1 MTERFHAAAA
11 ASISF
16 CQTHADQLDRQRERS
31 DRMTNKNTRYLL
43 TRFMPVFLFFLCVS
57 FAGTLAVKADA
68 NTGQSEKKAQ
78 YSADTQLDP
87 FMNGMKYS
95 DVIYNNT
102 NGLPTSEANDISQ
115 TKEGFIWIGG
125 YGGLVRYDGETF
137 EKIPLDGITGVESLF
152 TDSQNRLWIGSSN
165 SGIAMMK
172 NGVIHYWNDKKDF
185 HTGAVHAI
193 AEDKNGIVYIATTH
207 GAFFIDQDLNMKKLD
222 DERVNDK
229 YIRDLRTSFD
239 GLVYGLD
246 GDGYVF
252 TATDGT
258 INQYGYSTLSDTTCL
273 LPCPK
278 QTGHVYVCNRY
289 SQVYGEFDKNGSM
302 KILDS
307 YDNLLPYVQDI
318 GYSDGL
324 IWYCTRTGIYACS
337 SDDIKKCYD
346 LTNVS
351 LNSSICAFM
360 RDYQGNYWFASSRQG
375 VMKIIPNAFVDLYK
389 RNDFSEDVV
398 NSTCLYKDVLFA
410 ATDTGIRVINEYD
423 AENSFLNNWYDYD
436 IFAETGTTRIRSV
449 NKDSRN
455 KLWFSTWGNGLYC
468 FEGKKMSKYS
478 EKTGLSSDLVR
489 TVKEKKDGSVI
500 AIGSEG
506 LDIIRDGKVTGSYG
520 SDEGLV
526 NTSLLCVE
534 EGDNGDMLTGSNGG
548 GIYIIDKNGSVRN
561 LGKKDGLTSDVVM
574 RIKRDRTR
582 NLYWIVTGDSIA
594 CMTAD
599 YKITTVTNF
608 PYPNNYDIFQNSKDD
623 MWILSSNGIY
633 VVPTEKMIGN
643 EKMTPVYYG
652 IANGLTRIA
661 TANSFSELTP
671 DGDLYISGN
680 TGVTKV
686 NIETAFRE
694 APEIRAAVTSI
705 DADGKS
711 IFPDENGSFKLSSK
725 VKKITVHSHVF
736 NYSLITPQKSYRLEG
751 FDDSFIKVNDSGLV
765 PVDYTNLH
773 GGNYR
778 FVLKVT
784 DNNGEIYTTADVN
797 IIKEKAFYEEVWFY
811 IVLGLFIL
819 FVFAV
824 TLQMIWMARIKK
836 LQQKHKEEFEKER
849 INTELETARK
859 IQTGTMPT
867 VFPPFPDRTEFDI
880 FASMDPAKEVGGD
893 FYDFFMTDDDHLC
906 MVIADVS
913 GKGIPA
919 ALFMMSAKIMISDFA
934 GTEKSPA
941 EILTAV
947 NTKLGV
953 NNPQK
958 MFVTVWLGILEIS
971 TGKLTAANAG
981 HEYPVI
987 MQPNGKFEILK
998 DKHGPM
1004 ICFMKKFRYREY
1016 ELELKPG
1023 AKLFLYTDGVAEA
1036 TDDSQ
1041 QMFGL
1046 DRLLAALNSQPDIS
1060 AEQILKNVRSA
1071 VDSFVGD
1078 SEQFDDL
1085 TMMCLEYKKQDQHIA
1100 L

>member
-1 MTERFHAAAA
+1 MP
-11 ASISF
+11 
-16 CQTHADQLDRQRERS
+16 
-31 DRMTNKNTRYLL
+31 NKNIGYLL
-43 TRFMPVFLFFLCVS
+43 THFMLMFLFFVCVS
-57 FAGTLAVKADA
+57 FAGILAVGAEP
-68 NTGQSEKKAQ
+68 NTERSEKNAQ
-78 YSADTQLDP
+78 YSADTHLDP

-137 EKIPLDGITGVESLF
+137 EKISLDGITGIESLF
-152 TDSQNRLWIGSSN
+152 TDSKNRLWIGSSN
-165 SGIAMMK
+165 SGIAMTE
-172 NGVIHYWNDKKDF
+172 NGVIHYWNEKKNFD
-185 HTGAVHAI
+185 TGAVHAI
-193 AEDKNGIVYIATTH
+193 AEDKNGIVYIATNH
-207 GAFFIDQDLNMKKLD
+207 GVFFIDKDLNMKELND
-222 DERVNDK
+222 RRVNDK
-229 YIRDLRTSFD
+229 YIRDLRTNFD

-246 GDGYVF
+246 GEGYVF
-252 TATDGT
+252 TAIGGK
-258 INQYGYSTLSDTTCL
+258 IYQYGYSTLSDTTCL

-289 SQVYGEFDKNGSM
+289 SQIYGEFDKDTDGGM

-307 YDNLLPYVQDI
+307 YDNLLHYVQDI

-337 SDDIKKCYD
+337 PDDLKKCYD

-351 LNSSICAFM
+351 LNSSICSFM
-360 RDYQGNYWFASSRQG
+360 RDYQGNFWFASSRQG
-375 VMKIIPNAFVDLYK
+375 VMKIVPNAFDDLYK

-398 NSTCLYKDVLFA
+398 NSTCMYKDILFV

-423 AENSFLNNWYDYD
+423 AEDSFLHDWYDYD
-436 IFAETGTTRIRSV
+436 IFVETGITRIRSII
-449 NKDSRN
+449 KDSRN
-455 KLWFSTWGNGLYC
+455 KLWLSTWGDGLYC
-468 FEGKKMSKYS
+468 IDGKKLSKYI
-478 EKTGLSSDLVR
+478 EKTGLSSNLVR

-500 AIGSEG
+500 VIGSEG
-506 LDIIRDGKVTGSYG
+506 LDIIRDGKIIGSYG

-534 EGDNGDMLTGSNGG
+534 EGYNGDILTGSNGN
-548 GIYIIDKNGSVRN
+548 GIYVIDKNGSVRN
-561 LGKKDGLTSDVVM
+561 FGKEDGLTSGVVM

-582 NLYWIVTGDSIA
+582 NLYWLVTGDSIA

-633 VVPTEKMIGN
+633 VVPTEKMVGN
-643 EKMTPVYYG
+643 EEMTPVYYG
-652 IANGLTRIA
+652 IANGLTCIA
-661 TANSFSELTP
+661 TANSFNELTK
-671 DGDLYISGN
+671 DGNLYISGN

-694 APEIRAAVTSI
+694 TPEIRATVTCI

-711 IFPDENGSFKLSSK
+711 IFPDENGSFKIPSE

-736 NYSLITPQKSYRLEG
+736 NFSLITPQTAYRLEG
-751 FDDSFIKVNDSGLV
+751 FDDNFININRSDLI

-773 GGNYR
+773 GGDYR

-784 DNNGEIYTTADVN
+784 DNNGEIYTIATVN
-797 IIKEKAFYEEVWFY
+797 IIKEKAFYEKVWFY
-811 IVLGLFIL
+811 IVLGLFNL
-819 FVFAV
+819 LVLAT
-824 TLQMIWMARIKK
+824 TLQVIWTTRMKK
-836 LQQKHKEEFEKER
+836 LREKHKEEVEKER

-867 VFPPFPDRTEFDI
+867 VFPPFPDKTEFDI

-941 EILTAV
+941 KILTAV
-947 NTKLGV
+947 NTKLSE

-1004 ICFMKKFRYREY
+1004 ICFMKRFRYGEY
-1016 ELELKPG
+1016 ELELKPN
-1023 AKLFLYTDGVAEA
+1023 AKLFLYTDGVPEA
-1036 TDDSQ
+1036 TDTNQ
-1041 QMFGL
+1041 RMFGM
-1046 DRLLAALNSQPDIS
+1046 DRLIDALNSRPDIS
-1060 AEQILKNVRSA
+1060 AEQILKNIRST
-1071 VDSFVGD
+1071 VDSFVGN

-1085 TMMCLEYKKQDQHIA
+1085 TMMCLEYKNNSNNM
-1100 L
+1100 